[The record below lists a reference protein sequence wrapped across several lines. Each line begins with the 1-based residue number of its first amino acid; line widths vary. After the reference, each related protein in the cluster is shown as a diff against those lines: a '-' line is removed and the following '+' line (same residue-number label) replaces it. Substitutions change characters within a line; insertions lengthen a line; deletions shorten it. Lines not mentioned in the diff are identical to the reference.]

1 MLNWGGL
8 DGLNFYANILQVASY
23 QELLAQANNNDIL
36 RELQHQNKDYLET
49 ILNNQK
55 IIIERLER
63 LENAQNR
70 RSNSDI

>member
-55 IIIERLER
+55 IIIARLER
-63 LENAQNR
+63 LGNAQFR
-70 RSNSDI
+70 KS